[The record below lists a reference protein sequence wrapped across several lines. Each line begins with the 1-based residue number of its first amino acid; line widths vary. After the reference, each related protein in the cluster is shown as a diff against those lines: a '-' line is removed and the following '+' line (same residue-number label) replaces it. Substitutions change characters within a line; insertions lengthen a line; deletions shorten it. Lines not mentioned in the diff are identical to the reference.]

1 MKIAFVGVSTPEH
14 LSALTTLARKIKD
27 RGHDVLFSSRARSLC
42 LHSPEHRAAI
52 ALVRTLEKPSRND
65 PHLRIARL
73 VAAAHPVS

>member
-42 LHSPEHRAAI
+42 LVHRAAI